1 MNSWTQHMTVMSCAA
16 LSPWA
21 ISVCLKIQTLQFDN
35 PLLYCILS
43 EWTARLYQASFDPQG
58 LERQMH
64 QGRVASCTVVAK
76 LVGRCIDGRWSVGRS
91 CDLLQSLSIDSTCS
105 PWWLLWNPF
114 IFVWNVVQVP
124 TSGVWITIPET
135 HVPRFVVNHRII
147 GRFNCR
153 NLQDQHFAL
162 ANCTESWYL
171 AFLYVFLCF
180 WRVQFMIR
188 RVCVYKSRSW
198 GCGCMQYMVCFEAKA
213 DIGRSC
219 WLVRFSWS
227 SCSRWRKS
235 TPLSVDTDAGG
246 LLLSIQVFFWI
257 LQVLLAFHI
266 VFGWLYVSI
275 MDISL

>member
-1 MNSWTQHMTVMSCAA
+1 MFSMMTFVKSIYFCLECGAGAYIWSLDHDSRNPRAKVCGESSNHWTFQLQKPAGPALCAGK
-16 LSPWA
+16 LHRVLIP
-21 ISVCLKIQTLQFDN
+21 
-35 PLLYCILS
+35 
-43 EWTARLYQASFDPQG
+43 SFPICFSM
-58 LERQMH
+58 L
-64 QGRVASCTVVAK
+64 
-76 LVGRCIDGRWSVGRS
+76 
-91 CDLLQSLSIDSTCS
+91 
-105 PWWLLWNPF
+105 
-114 IFVWNVVQVP
+114 
-124 TSGVWITIPET
+124 
-135 HVPRFVVNHRII
+135 
-147 GRFNCR
+147 
-153 NLQDQHFAL
+153 
-162 ANCTESWYL
+162 
-171 AFLYVFLCF
+171 F

-246 LLLSIQVFFWI
+246 LLLIIQVFFWI